1 MRAVIVT
8 SSTSYEPRAEKVG
21 HFLEACGYQVLWL
34 ESDFN
39 HREKR
44 KEQRQ
49 LTGHQYVDTVP
60 YRKNLSVRRLY
71 SQYDFARKVF
81 RILKDQTA
89 DLLYVLIPANSL
101 TPVAARIK
109 KRCHARLVVDIIDLW
124 PESLPVKVLERF
136 WPVQY
141 WRKLRDDYLGAAD
154 LVLTECKF
162 YQELLELD
170 RRPEIRR
177 TGVMYWPKEKEAGD
191 GPAWEPDKGWQTGD
205 GFRTDREALQ
215 DSSRLHI
222 AYLGSIN
229 HIIDMELIVDIL
241 RFVDQKKKVR
251 LHVIGDGE
259 SREVFLEKLEAQ
271 GIETEYYGILYE
283 EEKKQ
288 KIFQQCSFGINVM
301 KESVRVGLTMKSVD
315 YFCYG
320 LPLINNIQ
328 GDTWKLIRQYDIGV
342 NCGRE
347 DPEGCAEK
355 IVEVSETI
363 QEKRGLIRKLYEEL
377 FTQEAME
384 NVLRQEVLP
393 LLAEKEAD
401 R

>member
-1 MRAVIVT
+1 
-8 SSTSYEPRAEKVG
+8 
-21 HFLEACGYQVLWL
+21 
-34 ESDFN
+34 
-39 HREKR
+39 
-44 KEQRQ
+44 
-49 LTGHQYVDTVP
+49 
-60 YRKNLSVRRLY
+60 
-71 SQYDFARKVF
+71 
-81 RILKDQTA
+81 
-89 DLLYVLIPANSL
+89 
-101 TPVAARIK
+101 
-109 KRCHARLVVDIIDLW
+109 
-124 PESLPVKVLERF
+124 
-136 WPVQY
+136 
-141 WRKLRDDYLGAAD
+141 
-154 LVLTECKF
+154 
-162 YQELLELD
+162 
-170 RRPEIRR
+170 
-177 TGVMYWPKEKEAGD
+177 MYWPKEKEAGD
-191 GPAWEPDKGWQTGD
+191 GPAWEPDKGGQTGD

-328 GDTWKLIRQYDIGV
+328 GDTWKLIRQYGIGV

-355 IVEVSETI
+355 ILEVSETI